1 MHDIYNYLVT
11 TLFSQYS
18 TYTTTQKVL
27 EATAVVLGIISVI
40 YSKKNSILLYPTGLA
55 STIIYIYLLVQWQLY
70 GDLLINMY
78 YFYMSIYGWI
88 LWGRYRNVK
97 DSLKITKIS
106 HLDYKICAIIFIVSI
121 IFVSC
126 IYIGFNMFVHW
137 WAYAD
142 TVMTGLLFVGTYL
155 LAKRKLENW
164 LFLIAGDIIAI
175 PLFYLKGYTL
185 TSILNVFLT
194 VIAIYGY
201 LAWKTTLHD
210 KKLQH

>member
-1 MHDIYNYLVT
+1 MHDIYDFLSN

-18 TYTTTQKVL
+18 TYTLTQKIL
-27 EATAVVLGIISVI
+27 EFTAVILGITSVI
-40 YSKKNSILLYPTGLA
+40 YSKKNNILLYPTGLA
-55 STIIYIYLLVQWQLY
+55 STIIYIYLLLDWQLY

-88 LWGRYRNVK
+88 LWGRHRNVK
-97 DSLKITKIS
+97 EFLKITTIS
-106 HLDYKICAIIFIVSI
+106 HLDYKICIIIFVVSI

-126 IYIGFNMFVHW
+126 IYMYFNMFTIW
-137 WAYAD
+137 WAYVD
-142 TVMTGLLFVGTYL
+142 TVMTGLLFVGTWL

-185 TSILNVFLT
+185 TSILNLFLT

-210 KKLQH
+210 KKLQQ

>member
-1 MHDIYNYLVT
+1 MHDIYQF
-11 TLFSQYS
+11 LFGQYS
-18 TYTTTQKVL
+18 TYTLNQKIL

-70 GDLLINMY
+70 GDLIINLY

-88 LWGRYRNVK
+88 LWGRCKNVK

-106 HLDYKICAIIFIVSI
+106 HLDYKICAIIFVVSI

-126 IYIGFNMFVHW
+126 IYEYSNMFIHW
-137 WAYAD
+137 WAYVD
-142 TVMTGLLFVGTYL
+142 TVMTGLLFVGTWL

-185 TSILNVFLT
+185 TSILNIFLT

-201 LAWKTTLHD
+201 IAWKTTLQD
-210 KKLQH
+210 KRQPH